1 MLTNYHT
8 HTYRCGHAAAVPDE
22 DYVRQALETG
32 FQILGF
38 SDHTPWPYRSG
49 FLNPGVRM
57 PLPELPEYLASIRSL
72 REKYAGKI
80 QILLGLECEYFPEY
94 LDWLRGVRSELDYL
108 ILGNHFAL
116 TDEPGAT
123 AFSVASTPEAV
134 EEYTED
140 TLAGMRTG
148 LFSYLAHPELV
159 LAQYP
164 AFDAVTER
172 CAVRLCREAKQLDLP
187 LECNLYGM
195 IKRENGVF
203 SGLGYP
209 CREFWQ
215 IAAAEGCRAVI
226 GFDAHRPQ
234 QLAELASMASA
245 LGLHPPEGG
254 PPPQPPPKPPEPED
268 QKRPDAPPRPEGP
281 RPPMPPGD
289 RREKLLMALRPFL
302 KPERQEKLDR
312 ALRIAQLTQLA
323 GSAFSGHKHL

>member
-8 HTYRCGHAAAVPDE
+8 HPYRCGHAAAVPDE

-123 AFSVASTPEAV
+123 AFSIASTPEAV

-234 QLAELASMASA
+234 QLAELTHYSAARSMLEE
-245 LGLHPPEGG
+245 LGLPIVE
-254 PPPQPPPKPPEPED
+254 E
-268 QKRPDAPPRPEGP
+268 
-281 RPPMPPGD
+281 
-289 RREKLLMALRPFL
+289 LSLV
-302 KPERQEKLDR
+302 
-312 ALRIAQLTQLA
+312 
-323 GSAFSGHKHL
+323 

>member
-57 PLPELPEYLASIRSL
+57 PLPELPEYL
-72 REKYAGKI
+72 
-80 QILLGLECEYFPEY
+80 
-94 LDWLRGVRSELDYL
+94 DWLRGVRSELDYL

-123 AFSVASTPEAV
+123 AFSIASTPEAV

-140 TLAGMRTG
+140 TLAGMRMG

-234 QLAELASMASA
+234 QLAELTHYSAARSMLEE
-245 LGLHPPEGG
+245 LGLPIVE
-254 PPPQPPPKPPEPED
+254 E
-268 QKRPDAPPRPEGP
+268 
-281 RPPMPPGD
+281 
-289 RREKLLMALRPFL
+289 LSLV
-302 KPERQEKLDR
+302 
-312 ALRIAQLTQLA
+312 
-323 GSAFSGHKHL
+323 